1 MTSRA
6 LSALLAVCA
15 AVLDSRGSHGLAFD
29 ALLAAV
35 PFTAV
40 AALVAYGA
48 WLENRRAPFG
58 AVQALLWLVA
68 LVLVLASCAARSP
81 ATAHVPP
88 LGSSALAAVLAVL
101 GLKGVLALLPYA
113 RLALRPAKP

>member
-1 MTSRA
+1 MASRA
-6 LSALLAVCA
+6 LSALLAISA
-15 AVLDSRGSHGLAFD
+15 AGLDSRGAHGLAFD

-48 WLENRRAPFG
+48 WLEQRRAPFG
-58 AVQALLWLVA
+58 AVQPLLWLLALA
-68 LVLVLASCAARSP
+68 LVVASCAARSP

-88 LGSSALAAVLAVL
+88 LGSSALVAALAVL
-101 GLKGVLALLPYA
+101 GLKGILALLPYA
-113 RLALRPAKP
+113 RLALRPVKP